1 MSDDLKLPKILV
13 VDDDIH
19 ICNLIT
25 RFLTQKNFELKFARE
40 GKTALKIF
48 TEFLPDLV
56 ILDINLPDI
65 LGYNLCEQMQQ
76 INNVYVLMLTSRI
89 DVEDKKRGFN
99 QGADDYLTKP
109 FDIEELFFRVQAV
122 LKRNRNNN
130 NNKKFPSS
138 KPLQINNLTIDTEER
153 TVAINNSLINLTSLE
168 FDLLYFLATNPN
180 KVWRREELM
189 ENVWKGSILGD
200 ARVVDV
206 HIGQIRSKVEL
217 NPRQPSSI
225 LTVRGVGYKF
235 QKN

>member
-1 MSDDLKLPKILV
+1 MSDDLKLSKILV

-40 GKTALKIF
+40 GKTALNIF

-65 LGYNLCEQMQQ
+65 LGYHLCEQMQQ

-109 FDIEELFFRVQAV
+109 FDIEELFFRVQAL
-122 LKRNRNNN
+122 LKRNRN

-153 TVAINNSLINLTSLE
+153 TVKVNNSFINLTSLE

-217 NPRQPSSI
+217 NPRQPSCI
-225 LTVRGVGYKF
+225 LTVRGIGYKF